1 MILRLSPVVVVFALI
16 APPVLAQAAKE
27 QVIIEAA
34 SVDPVKKRAQDFD
47 RLFGELHKSSPNNP
61 NATIAKIWTLWEA
74 NESPMAEILLAQSNK
89 AMRDGEFPTAEVML
103 NEVVGTYPE
112 FTEALN
118 KRAVLYYNMKRY
130 DEAMEDVNAV
140 LEIEPRHFG
149 ALAGQ
154 ASIYQA
160 QGNVAQAAASLREA
174 ISVNPQMQTA
184 KDVLKQLEHD
194 YPNI

>member
-1 MILRLSPVVVVFALI
+1 MIKHFAPALLAFSLLNGPVF
-16 APPVLAQAAKE
+16 AQAA
-27 QVIIEAA
+27 QDQLSIET
-34 SVDPVKKRAQDFD
+34 SPVDPAKKRAQDFD
-47 RLFGELHKSSPNNP
+47 RLFGELHKAFPTNP

-89 AMRDGEFPTAEVML
+89 AMRDGAFETSEIML
-103 NEVVGTYPE
+103 NEVVGSYPE

-118 KRAVLYYNMKRY
+118 KRAMLYYNMKRY

-140 LEIEPRHFG
+140 LEAEPRHFG
-149 ALAGQ
+149 ALAGK

-160 QGNVAQAAASLREA
+160 QGNVAKAAESLRDA
-174 ISVNPQMQTA
+174 IAVNPHLQTA